1 MAATTAPYPRTFVP
15 KNINLETFAD
25 VEPLYRELID
35 RPIDSPAALEQWL
48 RDFSE
53 LSGVVDEVGTRR
65 YIDKSCHTDDAEIQ
79 RLYMQFVEEI
89 EPKVKPLYF
98 RLQKKF
104 VESPHRKQL
113 TDPRYAMLERQWR
126 PDVELFR
133 EENVPLATELT
144 KLANEYDKTCAAMM
158 VNFRGQELTL
168 QQMGRFLEEPDRAT
182 REEAYRLTVA
192 RRLQDKDTIES
203 IFDKMLPIRDEI
215 AHNAAQE
222 DFRAYMWKAM
232 KRFDYTPDDCLRFA
246 DAIAETVVPLVN
258 ELDRQRKV
266 DLKLDK
272 LRPWD
277 TAVDPKNRP
286 PLRPFKEDQTDLL
299 VDRTKEVFARMS
311 PQLADDLESLRRNG
325 NLDLASRKGKQP
337 GGYQATL
344 EERREPFIFM
354 NAVGLQRDV
363 ETLLHE
369 GGHAFHTIAA
379 KDEPLQFL
387 RSAPIEFCE
396 VASMS
401 MEALGAEHMDV
412 FYPNATEAARARRTY
427 FEKVIALLPWIAT
440 IDAFQ
445 HWIYTHPGHTRDQ
458 RADEWMRLR
467 TRFGPSA
474 EHFDFSGFED
484 WRRHEWHRQLHLF
497 QIPFYY
503 VEYGIAQ
510 LGALQLWMKAR
521 ENPRQAL
528 ANYRAALAL
537 GGKRPLPEL
546 FAAAGI
552 RFDFSAKTLGPLMR
566 AVGEELDRLPR

>member
-1 MAATTAPYPRTFVP
+1 MLSTAYPRTFVP
-15 KNINLETFAD
+15 QDLKIEQFAD
-25 VEPLYRELID
+25 VEPLYRELLD
-35 RPIDSPAALEQWL
+35 RPIDSPAALERWL
-48 RDFSE
+48 CDLSE
-53 LSGVVDEVGTRR
+53 LASVVDEFGTRR
-65 YIDKSCHTDDAEIQ
+65 YIEKSCHTDDDAIEKA
-79 RLYMQFVEEI
+79 YMRFVEEI
-89 EPKVKPLYF
+89 EPETKPLF
-98 RLQKKF
+98 FKLQKKF
-104 VESPHRKQL
+104 LDSAHRAPL
-113 TDPRYAMLERQWR
+113 NDPRYAMLARTWR

-133 EENVPLATELT
+133 EENVPLQTDLT
-144 KLANEYDKTCAAMM
+144 KLASEYDKTCSAMT
-158 VNFRGQELTL
+158 VQFRGQELTL
-168 QQMGRFLEEPDRAT
+168 QQLGPFLEEPDRVL
-182 REEAYRLTVA
+182 REAAFRASVGRRMVDREA
-192 RRLQDKDTIES
+192 IES
-203 IFDKMLPIRDEI
+203 IFDRMLPLRDEV
-215 AHNAAQE
+215 AHNAGE
-222 DFRAYMWKAM
+222 SDYRAYLWKAY

-246 DAIAETVVPLVN
+246 DAIAETVVPLVS
-258 ELDRQRKV
+258 EFDLRRKQEMG
-266 DLKLDK
+266 LEK

-277 TAVDPKNRP
+277 TAFDPKNRS
-286 PLRPFKEDQTDLL
+286 PLRPFREDQTDLL
-299 VDRTKEVFARMS
+299 VDKTKEIFQRMS
-311 PQLADDLESLRRNG
+311 PQLAEDLESLRRNK

-401 MEALGAEHMDV
+401 MEALGAEHMEV
-412 FYPNATEAARARRTY
+412 FYPDPAEAARAKRTY
-427 FEKVIALLPWIAT
+427 FEKVITLPPWIAT
-440 IDAFQ
+440 IDGFQ
-445 HWIYTHPGHTRDQ
+445 HWIYTHPGHTRDE
-458 RADEWMRLR
+458 RAKEWMRLR

-484 WRRHEWHRQLHLF
+484 YRRHEWHRQLHLF

-521 ENPRQAL
+521 ENPRQAM

>member
-1 MAATTAPYPRTFVP
+1 MVATAYPRTFVP
-15 KNINLETFAD
+15 ADLKVESFAD
-25 VEPLYRELID
+25 VEPLFRELLD
-35 RPIDSPAALEQWL
+35 RSVDSPAALELWL

-53 LSGVVDEVGTRR
+53 LASVVAEAGTRR
-65 YIDKSCHTDDAEIQ
+65 YIAKSCHTDDAAIQ
-79 RLYMQFVEEI
+79 AAYIQFIDEV
-89 EPKVKPLYF
+89 EPKVKPAF
-98 RLQKKF
+98 FNLQKKF
-104 VESPHRKQL
+104 LDSPHRTGL
-113 TDPRYAMLERQWR
+113 TNTRYEMLARQWR

-133 EENVPLATELT
+133 DENVPLETELT
-144 KLANEYDKTCAAMM
+144 KLANEYDTTCGAMM
-158 VNFRGQELTL
+158 VNFRGQEMTL
-168 QQMGRFLEEPDRAT
+168 QQVGWLLEDPDRAT

-192 RRLQDKDTIES
+192 RRLQDKETIES
-203 IFDKMLPIRDEI
+203 IFDKMLPVRDAI
-215 AHNAAQE
+215 ARNAGQN
-222 DFRAYMWKAM
+222 DFRAYMWKAL

-258 ELDRQRKV
+258 EMDRQRKV
-266 DLKLDK
+266 DLKLEK

-277 TAVDPKNRP
+277 TAVDPQNRP
-286 PLRPFKEDQTDLL
+286 PLRPFKEDEAELL
-299 VDRTKEVFARMS
+299 VDKTKEVFQRMS
-311 PQLADDLESLRRNG
+311 PQLADDLESLRQRK

-369 GGHAFHTIAA
+369 GGHAFHTLAA

-412 FYPNATEAARARRTY
+412 FYPDPAEAARATRTY
-427 FEKVIALLPWIAT
+427 FEKVITLLPWIAT
-440 IDAFQ
+440 IDSFQ
-445 HWIYTHPGHTRDQ
+445 HWIYTHPRHTREQ
-458 RADEWMRLR
+458 RAEEWMRLR
-467 TRFGPSA
+467 TRFGPST
-474 EHFDFSGFED
+474 EHFDFSGFEE

-537 GGKRPLPEL
+537 GGTRPLPEL

-552 RFDFSAKTLGPLMR
+552 RFDFSAKTLGPLVR

>member
-1 MAATTAPYPRTFVP
+1 MVATGYPRTFVP
-15 KNINLETFAD
+15 QDLRLERFGD

-35 RPIDSPAALEQWL
+35 RPIDSPAALERWL

-53 LSGVVDEVGTRR
+53 LASVVDEVGSRR
-65 YIDKSCHTDDAEIQ
+65 YIDKSCHTDDAAIQ
-79 RLYMQFVEEI
+79 QLYMQFVEEI
-89 EPKVKPLYF
+89 EPKIKPLCF

-133 EENVPLATELT
+133 EENVPLETEIT
-144 KLANEYDKTCAAMM
+144 KLANEYDTVCAAMT
-158 VNFRGQELTL
+158 VKFRGQELTL
-168 QQMGRFLEEPDRAT
+168 QQVGRFLEEPNRAT
-182 REEAYRLTVA
+182 REEAYRATVG
-192 RRLQDKDTIES
+192 RRLVDKEAIES
-203 IFDKMLPIRDEI
+203 VFDRMLPIREEM
-215 AHNAAQE
+215 AHNAGME
-222 DFRAYMWKAM
+222 DFRAYMWKEM
-232 KRFDYTPDDCLRFA
+232 KRFDYTPDDCLRFG

-258 ELDRQRKV
+258 EFDRQRKV
-266 DLKLDK
+266 DMKLDR

-277 TAVDPKNRP
+277 TAVDPKDRP

-299 VDRTKEVFARMS
+299 VDKTKEIFQRMS
-311 PQLADDLESLRRNG
+311 PQLAEDLESLRRNK

-401 MEALGAEHMDV
+401 MEALGAEHMEV
-412 FYPNATEAARARRTY
+412 FYPDPAEAARAKRTY
-427 FEKVIALLPWIAT
+427 FEKVITLLPWIAT
-440 IDAFQ
+440 IDGFQ
-445 HWIYTHPGHTRDQ
+445 HWIYTHPGHTRDE
-458 RADEWMRLR
+458 RAKEWMRLR

-484 WRRHEWHRQLHLF
+484 YRRHEWHRQLHLF

-521 ENPRQAL
+521 ENPRQAM

>member
-1 MAATTAPYPRTFVP
+1 MVATAYPRTFVP
-15 KNINLETFAD
+15 QDLKLDQFAD
-25 VEPLYRELID
+25 VEPLYRELLD
-35 RPIDSPAALEQWL
+35 RSIDSPAALERWL

-53 LSGVVDEVGTRR
+53 LSSVVDEVGSRR
-65 YIDKSCHTDDAEIQ
+65 YIAKSCHTDDAAIE
-79 RLYMQFVEEI
+79 RAYMQFVEEI
-89 EPKVKPLYF
+89 EPKIKPLYF
-98 RLQKKF
+98 QLQRKF
-104 VESPHRKQL
+104 LASPHLAQL
-113 TDPRYAMLERQWR
+113 SDPRYAMLARKWR

-133 EENVPLATELT
+133 DENVPLETELT
-144 KLANEYDKTCAAMM
+144 KLANEYDKTCAAMT

-168 QQMGRFLEEPDRAT
+168 QQAGRFLEEPDRAM
-182 REEAYRLTVA
+182 REEVYRLIVA
-192 RRLQDKDTIES
+192 RRLQDRETIEA
-203 IFDKMLPIRDEI
+203 IFDRMLPIREQI
-215 AHNAAQE
+215 AHNAGQD
-222 DFRAYMWKAM
+222 DFRAYMWKSM
-232 KRFDYTPDDCLRFA
+232 KRFDYTPDDCLRFT

-258 ELDRQRKV
+258 ELDRQRKA
-266 DLKLDK
+266 DLGLEK
-272 LRPWD
+272 LRLWD
-277 TAVDPKNRP
+277 TAVDPKSRP
-286 PLRPFKEDQTDLL
+286 PLRPFKEDQTELL
-299 VDRTKEVFARMS
+299 VDRTKEIFTHMS
-311 PQLADDLESLRRNG
+311 PQLADDLESLRRNH

-337 GGYQATL
+337 GGCQATL

-379 KDEPLQFL
+379 KGEPLQFL

-401 MEALGAEHMDV
+401 MEALGAEHMEV
-412 FYPNATEAARARRTY
+412 FYADAADAARAKRTY
-427 FEKVIALLPWIAT
+427 FEGVIRILPWIAT

-445 HWIYTHPGHTRDQ
+445 HWLYTRPGHTRDQ
-458 RADEWMRLR
+458 RANEWMRLR
-467 TRFGPSA
+467 ERFGPSD

-484 WRRHEWHRQLHLF
+484 YRRHEWHRQLHLF

-528 ANYRAALAL
+528 ANYRSALAL
-537 GGKRPLPEL
+537 GGTRPLPEL

-552 RFDFSAKTLGPLMR
+552 RFDFSAKTLGPLIR
-566 AVGEELDRLPR
+566 AVGEALDRLPR